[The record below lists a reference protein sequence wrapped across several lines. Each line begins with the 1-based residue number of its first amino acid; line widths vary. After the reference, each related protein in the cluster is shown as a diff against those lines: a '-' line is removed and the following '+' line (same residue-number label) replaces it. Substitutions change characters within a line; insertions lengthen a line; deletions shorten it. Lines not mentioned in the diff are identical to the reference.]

1 MSSDSSPTS
10 EPLRAVVTGAAGFI
24 GSHLVASIVTG
35 GGEVVGLDNE
45 RSGDWARVE
54 VDCTRVQHDL
64 AAMRFDDLVDVCRG
78 ADVLFHLAAEKYN
91 SSKSSPEQVLDVNV
105 VATDRLYRAAA
116 AAGVRKVVFTSS
128 LYAYGSLGPEA
139 MRETQPPT
147 PTTTYGAS
155 KVMGEHLLRVLE
167 RDHGTAWSVAR
178 LFFVYGP
185 RQYAEG
191 GYKSVILSNFERLLE
206 GKRPTIY
213 GDGGQQLDY
222 VFVDDVVRAL
232 RALVASD
239 QDGRTYNVGSGHGT
253 SVNELTARMMTIADR
268 KLEPEYCPPDWTAGS
283 IRVGDPTAAQVGLG
297 WSATTTLNEGLACVW
312 NWMVRSHG

>member
-1 MSSDSSPTS
+1 MV
-10 EPLRAVVTGAAGFI
+10 AGGA
-24 GSHLVASIVTG
+24 
-35 GGEVVGLDNE
+35 EVVGVDNE
-45 RSGDWARVE
+45 RSGDWSRVDVDCARVQE
-54 VDCTRVQHDL
+54 DL
-64 AAMRFDDLVDVCRG
+64 AVMRFGELVDVCCG

-91 SSKSSPEQVLDVNV
+91 SSKSSPERVLDVNV

-128 LYAYGSLGPEA
+128 LYAYGSLGPEP
-139 MRETQPPT
+139 MRETQPPA

-191 GYKSVILSNFERLLE
+191 GYKSVILSNFERLLR

-239 QDGRTYNVGSGHGT
+239 QDGRIYNIGSGHGT
-253 SVNELTARMMTIADR
+253 SVNELTVRMMNIAER
-268 KLEPEYCPPDWTAGS
+268 ELEPEYCPPDWTAGS
-283 IRVGDPTAAQVGLG
+283 IRVGDPSAARMGLG
-297 WSATTTLNEGLACVW
+297 WSATTTIDDGLARVW
-312 NWMVRSHG
+312 DWMVRSNG